1 MADINAAT
9 WFEIPVT
16 DMARA
21 VRFYTKAFGIELR
34 EVTMGAATMAWFP
47 MAPDAPGSGGTL
59 IHDEGYMPSKEGSLV
74 YLAVDDIDETLA
86 RIDEAGGKTLLPNTN
101 IGEHGTIA
109 HFEDSEGNRVA
120 LHSPR

>member
-21 VRFYTKAFGIELR
+21 VRFYTKAFGIELH
-34 EVTMGAATMAWFP
+34 EVTMGPSKMAWFP
-47 MAPDAPGSGGTL
+47 MAPNAPGSGGTL
-59 IHDEGYMPSKEGSLV
+59 IHDEGYVPSREGSLV
-74 YLAVDDIDETLA
+74 YLAVDDIDGTLA
-86 RIDEAGGKTLLPNTN
+86 RVTEAGGRTLLPKTN
-101 IGEHGTIA
+101 IGEHGNIA